1 MLKADPRV
9 KFVLRPQPTIVYNG
23 PIEWYYRALMSD
35 IIRVDIMIK
44 YGGIYTDTD
53 AIWVKK
59 LTHEDRGYEVN
70 TR

>member
-1 MLKADPRV
+1 
-9 KFVLRPQPTIVYNG
+9 
-23 PIEWYYRALMSD
+23 MSD

-59 LTHEDRGYEVN
+59 LTHEDRGYEVSK
-70 TR
+70 RK